1 MKPLR
6 SYINHLRP
14 YIIDVM
20 GDERIMIAGATNDSR
35 KVRPGWLF
43 VAVSGSLDD
52 GHRYLD
58 QALAA
63 GAVAVVSERGLEL
76 PFGIAGLQVSDA
88 YATAAGAAEVMFDFP
103 AQDLELIGITGTN
116 GKTTTAFLLRDIFSR
131 IDKKVGMVGTVGY
144 DCGGTWEEAART
156 TPDPFVLQSLFSRM
170 VNNGC
175 RRALL
180 EVSSH
185 ALMQSRLGSSRFVGA
200 IFTNLSGDHLDY
212 HQTMENYY
220 LAKRVLF
227 QGLLDDDAVI
237 VVNGDDRYGRRL
249 QRELAGRRVISWG
262 RLRRDVDYRLR
273 VVREGLFGQVC
284 QLTGCYGA
292 RRWQAP
298 LIGRYNADNLAAAAL
313 LARGLG
319 IAWQEVAAAL
329 AATSGV
335 PGRLQA
341 VAFSNRS
348 LALVDYAHTDDA
360 LLKVLQTLKKVPHS
374 RLIVVFGCG
383 GDRDRDKRPRMGRV
397 AAAYADHLI
406 VTNDNPR
413 YEDPQAI
420 ASEIV
425 SGISTSKSF
434 EVILERRRAIETAV
448 RMMKAQ
454 DILLLAGKGHED
466 YQEIAGTKVFFD
478 DRVELLR
485 LREEVNKQFRFPGEN
500 FKSS

>member
-1 MKPLR
+1 MKPLC
-6 SYINHLRP
+6 SYINQLSHF
-14 YIIDVM
+14 IIEAK
-20 GDERIMIAGATNDSR
+20 GDDRIMIAGATNDSR
-35 KVRPGWLF
+35 KVKPGWLF

-58 QALAA
+58 QALTA

-76 PFGIAGLQVSDA
+76 PVGIASLQVYDA
-88 YATAAGAAEVMFDFP
+88 YAAAAGAAEVMYGFP

-131 IDKKVGMVGTVGY
+131 VDEKVGMVGTVGY
-144 DCGGTWEEAART
+144 DCGGTWEAAVRT
-156 TPDPFVLQSLFSRM
+156 TPDPFVLQSLFARM
-170 VNNGC
+170 VKNGC

-185 ALMQSRLGSSRFVGA
+185 ALAQNRLGNARFAGT

-220 LAKRVLF
+220 LAKRALF
-227 QGLLDDDAVI
+227 QDLLADDAVI
-237 VVNGDDRYGRRL
+237 LINGDDRYGRRL
-249 QRELAGRRVISWG
+249 QREMAGSRVVSWG
-262 RLRRDVDYRLR
+262 RLRRDVDYHLR

-284 QLTGCYGA
+284 QLTGHSES
-292 RRWQAP
+292 RRWRAP
-298 LIGRYNADNLAAAAL
+298 LIGRYNADNMAAAAL
-313 LARGLG
+313 LARALG
-319 IAWQEVAAAL
+319 IPWEEVIAAL
-329 AATSGV
+329 ASTLGV
-335 PGRLQA
+335 PGRLQT
-341 VAFSNRS
+341 VAFPNQS

-360 LLKVLQTLKKVPHS
+360 LLKVLQTLKRVPHR

-397 AAAYADHLI
+397 AAAYADHI
-406 VTNDNPR
+406 IITNDNSR
-413 YEDPQAI
+413 HEDPQAI
-420 ASEIV
+420 ATAIV
-425 SGISTSKSF
+425 SGIPAQTSF
-434 EVILERRRAIETAV
+434 EIILDRRRAIETAV
-448 RMMKAQ
+448 RMMRAR

-485 LREEVNKQFRFPGEN
+485 LREESF
-500 FKSS
+500 SSDSRAVS

>member
-1 MKPLR
+1 MAKLENCSLKPLNF
-6 SYINHLRP
+6 YINHLHSL
-14 YIIDVM
+14 IIEVQ
-20 GDERIMIAGATNDSR
+20 GDDRIIVAGATNDSR

-43 VAVSGSLDD
+43 VAVSGSSDD

-63 GAVAVVSERGLEL
+63 GAAVVVSEQKLEL
-76 PFGIAGLQVSDA
+76 PLAVAGLQVSDA
-88 YATAAGAAEVMFDFP
+88 YAAAAGVAEVMHGFP

-131 IDKKVGMVGTVGY
+131 IDEKVGMVGTVGY
-144 DCGGTWEEAART
+144 DCGGTWEAAART
-156 TPDPFVLQSLFSRM
+156 TPDPFVLQSLFARM
-170 VNNGC
+170 VKNGC

-185 ALMQSRLGSSRFVGA
+185 ALMQSRLGKSSFAGA

-220 LAKRVLF
+220 LAKQALF
-227 QGLLDDDAVI
+227 QELLVDDAVI

-249 QRELAGRRVISWG
+249 QRELAGSRVISWG
-262 RLRRDVDYRLR
+262 GVRRDVDYRLR

-284 QLTGCYGA
+284 QLTGRYEA
-292 RRWQAP
+292 RRWRAP
-298 LIGRYNADNLAAAAL
+298 LIGRYNADNMAAAIL

-319 IAWQEVAAAL
+319 VPWQEISAAL
-329 AATSGV
+329 VSTSGV

-341 VAFSNRS
+341 VTFPNKS

-360 LLKVLQTLKKVPHS
+360 LLKVLQTLKRVPHR

-413 YEDPQAI
+413 HEDPQAI
-420 ASEIV
+420 VTEII
-425 SGISTSKSF
+425 SGIPARISY
-434 EVILERRRAIETAV
+434 EVILDRRQAIEAAV
-448 RMMKAQ
+448 KTMQAR
-454 DILLLAGKGHED
+454 DILLLAGKGHEN
-466 YQEIAGTKVFFD
+466 YQDIAGTKLFFD

-485 LREEVNKQFRFPGEN
+485 LRTTLF
-500 FKSS
+500 